1 MDNPAMYNEYTVSAL
16 LITGIFAII
25 ILGMLFSFLKR
36 NKIQVKKLGIELGKD
51 NTSLIGAVEKAIKN
65 QQEIDEIKYVDIKLQ
80 QRAVSLKKLDLLTE
94 KVIDNYLYALN
105 EYYIQNNLPKED
117 ICLGRSCRNVV
128 ELRDILDTITVINM
142 KDLEY
147 NIFIGNHNDI
157 FNTGLN
163 PSLVSPEF
171 DPSITIVSVGIGS
184 IPTDFLPEEV
194 GYDKIA
200 KLTSIPDEN
209 SLSLGK
215 IMEKLHEKT
224 NPEELKIGNLK
235 KIEINYPMQFVQVA
249 KKFKIQDS
257 IILSNRTPKINN
269 QDIDPKLHSVF
280 FDTLLLVP
288 IGGGFNET
296 LATEQSRKKIIEIKI
311 REKLAKINEV

>member
-1 MDNPAMYNEYTVSAL
+1 MSNF
-16 LITGIFAII
+16 ITKNFSEFKN
-25 ILGMLFSFLKR
+25 ILGNNISYLNDS
-36 NKIQVKKLGIELGKD
+36 IVELGD
-51 NTSLIGAVEKAIKN
+51 FNISLISLTNVSGSQINLANN
-65 QQEIDEIKYVDIKLQ
+65 QIPNKKIVKDIQYHLENSNMVQTEEIVDFTDVTIGIQ
-80 QRAVSLKKLDLLTE
+80 ISENSLP
-94 KVIDNYLYALN
+94 N
-105 EYYIQNNLPKED
+105 
-117 ICLGRSCRNVV
+117 
-128 ELRDILDTITVINM
+128 INM